1 VLSARFMINNDRIL
15 TNIATASL
23 MSGVPAGLR
32 D

>member
-1 VLSARFMINNDRIL
+1 MINNDRIL

-23 MSGVPAGLR
+23 MSSVPASLR